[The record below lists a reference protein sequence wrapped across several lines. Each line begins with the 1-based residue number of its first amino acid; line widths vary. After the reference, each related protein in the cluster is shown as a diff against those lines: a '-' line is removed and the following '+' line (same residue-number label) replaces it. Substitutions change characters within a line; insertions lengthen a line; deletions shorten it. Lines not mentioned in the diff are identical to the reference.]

1 MKKPNHFIGYTSVS
15 LHTTIEGSSE
25 RLMHFSASCLLI
37 PDWGWGSGGVWVD
50 FLNPVFLEPGR
61 CSDELLCCLNAR
73 WHTLTFVLFLKNMQC
88 YFHKCNHTTN
98 RRRLPGVQVAG
109 VSSLPVSRRD
119 VSTHTHILVPFTL
132 NHEESL

>member
-1 MKKPNHFIGYTSVS
+1 MKKPNHFISYTSVS
-15 LHTTIEGSSE
+15 LHTTKESSSE

-37 PDWGWGSGGVWVD
+37 PDWGWGRGVN

-61 CSDELLCCLNAR
+61 CSDGLLRCLNAM
-73 WHTLTFVLFLKNMQC
+73 WHTLTFVLYLKNMQR

-119 VSTHTHILVPFTL
+119 VSTPHHILVPFTL
-132 NHEESL
+132 SHEESL